1 MKGSLSRRLLAILVS
16 LALLASMPLAAA
28 EPTVTIEPY
37 TKDEFPGWLQDLR
50 RAEIVSLGSLP
61 FVTMGV
67 TLGYSLYRYFSHG
80 MDSDYFPNPFAKS
93 SSAARLTTDEQLGI
107 LFTSLGLAAVV
118 GITDFTISS
127 IQRNQQKRV
136 EAELDRGSV
145 EIVPLGDSV
154 ESIVSLSGKFPL
166 HQESMISLTT
176 MNDEPRVF
184 PQLEEVTM
192 KEMQHIALVHSRYK
206 EFFLF
211 GLYVTMPQINGVL
224 PHA

>member
-1 MKGSLSRRLLAILVS
+1 MKGSLSRRRLAILVS
-16 LALLASMPLAAA
+16 LVLLASMPLAAA

-61 FVTMGV
+61 FVTLGV

-80 MDSDYFPNPFAKS
+80 MDSNYFPNPFAKS

-107 LFTSLGLAAVV
+107 LFTSLGVAAAV

-127 IQRNQQKRV
+127 IQRHQRKK
-136 EAELDRGSV
+136 AEIQRNSEGIEIIPLDDGMKAL
-145 EIVPLGDSV
+145 P
-154 ESIVSLSGKFPL
+154 
-166 HQESMISLTT
+166 
-176 MNDEPRVF
+176 
-184 PQLEEVTM
+184 LEEVDLQEPPSSQQ
-192 KEMQHIALVHSRYK
+192 EMVEGHEPQDIPLVQSRYR
-206 EFFLF
+206 EFPPF
-211 GLYVTMPQINGVL
+211 GLFLTMPQINGGL

>member
-1 MKGSLSRRLLAILVS
+1 MKGSLSRRRLAILVS
-16 LALLASMPLAAA
+16 LVLLASMPLAAA

-61 FVTMGV
+61 FVTLGV

-80 MDSDYFPNPFAKS
+80 MDSNYFPNPFAKS

-107 LFTSLGLAAVV
+107 LFTSLGVAAAV

-127 IQRNQQKRV
+127 IQRHQRKKAEIQRNSEGIEIIPLNDGM
-136 EAELDRGSV
+136 EAL
-145 EIVPLGDSV
+145 P
-154 ESIVSLSGKFPL
+154 
-166 HQESMISLTT
+166 
-176 MNDEPRVF
+176 
-184 PQLEEVTM
+184 LEEVDLQEPPSSQQ
-192 KEMQHIALVHSRYK
+192 EMVEGHEPQDIPLVQSRYR
-206 EFFLF
+206 EFPPF
-211 GLYVTMPQINGVL
+211 GLFLTMPQINGGL

>member
-1 MKGSLSRRLLAILVS
+1 MKGSLSRRRLAILVS
-16 LALLASMPLAAA
+16 LVLLASMPLAAA

-80 MDSDYFPNPFAKS
+80 MDSNYFPNPFAKS

-107 LFTSLGLAAVV
+107 LFTSLGVAAAV

-127 IQRNQQKRV
+127 IQRHQRKKAEIQRNSEGIEIIPLDDGM
-136 EAELDRGSV
+136 EAL
-145 EIVPLGDSV
+145 P
-154 ESIVSLSGKFPL
+154 
-166 HQESMISLTT
+166 
-176 MNDEPRVF
+176 
-184 PQLEEVTM
+184 LEEVDLQEPPSSQQ
-192 KEMQHIALVHSRYK
+192 EMVEGHEPQDIPLVQSRYR
-206 EFFLF
+206 EFPPF
-211 GLYVTMPQINGVL
+211 GLFLTMPQINGGL

>member
-1 MKGSLSRRLLAILVS
+1 MKGALSRRRLAILVS
-16 LALLASMPLAAA
+16 LVLLASMPLAAA

-61 FVTMGV
+61 FVTLGV

-80 MDSDYFPNPFAKS
+80 MDSNYFPNPFAKS

-107 LFTSLGLAAVV
+107 LFTSLGVAAAV

-127 IQRNQQKRV
+127 IQRHQRKKAEIQRNSEGIEIIPLDDGM
-136 EAELDRGSV
+136 EAL
-145 EIVPLGDSV
+145 P
-154 ESIVSLSGKFPL
+154 
-166 HQESMISLTT
+166 
-176 MNDEPRVF
+176 
-184 PQLEEVTM
+184 LEEVDLQEPPSSQQ
-192 KEMQHIALVHSRYK
+192 EMVEGHEPQDIPLVQSRYR
-206 EFFLF
+206 EFPPF
-211 GLYVTMPQINGVL
+211 GLFLTMPQINGGL

>member
-1 MKGSLSRRLLAILVS
+1 MKGSLSRRRLAILVS
-16 LALLASMPLAAA
+16 LVLLASMPLAAA

-61 FVTMGV
+61 FVTLGV

-80 MDSDYFPNPFAKS
+80 MDSNYFPNPFAKS

-107 LFTSLGLAAVV
+107 LFISLGVAAAV

-127 IQRNQQKRV
+127 IQRHQRKKAEIQRNSEGIEIIPLDDGM
-136 EAELDRGSV
+136 EAL
-145 EIVPLGDSV
+145 P
-154 ESIVSLSGKFPL
+154 
-166 HQESMISLTT
+166 
-176 MNDEPRVF
+176 
-184 PQLEEVTM
+184 LEEVDLQEPPSSQQ
-192 KEMQHIALVHSRYK
+192 EMVEGHEPQDIPLVQSRYR
-206 EFFLF
+206 EFPPF
-211 GLYVTMPQINGVL
+211 GLFLTMPQINGGL

>member
-107 LFTSLGLAAVV
+107 LFTSLGVAAVV
-118 GITDFTISS
+118 GVTDFTISS
-127 IQRNQQKRV
+127 IQRHQRKKVEIQQNSEGIEIIPLDDGV
-136 EAELDRGSV
+136 EAL
-145 EIVPLGDSV
+145 P
-154 ESIVSLSGKFPL
+154 
-166 HQESMISLTT
+166 
-176 MNDEPRVF
+176 
-184 PQLEEVTM
+184 LEEVQVQEYPSSQQEVM
-192 KEMQHIALVHSRYK
+192 EGQDPQDIPLVQSRYH
-206 EFFLF
+206 EFPPF

-224 PHA
+224 PDA

>member
-1 MKGSLSRRLLAILVS
+1 MKGSLSRRRLAILVS
-16 LALLASMPLAAA
+16 LVLLASMPLAAA

-61 FVTMGV
+61 FVTLGV

-80 MDSDYFPNPFAKS
+80 MDSNYFPNPFAKS

-107 LFTSLGLAAVV
+107 LFTSLGVAAAV

-127 IQRNQQKRV
+127 IQRHQRKKAEIQRNSEGIEIIPLDDGM
-136 EAELDRGSV
+136 EAL
-145 EIVPLGDSV
+145 P
-154 ESIVSLSGKFPL
+154 
-166 HQESMISLTT
+166 
-176 MNDEPRVF
+176 
-184 PQLEEVTM
+184 LEEVDLQEPPSSQQ
-192 KEMQHIALVHSRYK
+192 EMVEGHEPQDIPLVQSRYR
-206 EFFLF
+206 EFPPF
-211 GLYVTMPQINGVL
+211 GLFLTMPQINGGL